1 MAAIAVSSTPLFTG
15 RARLEVTQVEEHRVV
30 YVNGHQVAFYPCEDR
45 GTERV
50 IATQLAEAL
59 PIKDRDIA
67 KSFGLHPV
75 SLSRFKAQAR
85 EAGAAALMPRRPG
98 PKGPSKLTAQL
109 ERQIRELAAQGLSC
123 RKIAKRLCRSRRK
136 ISYGLVAS
144 ALKREQSQA
153 QAPLPMELPA
163 AIVEAV
169 KGKELASVGGE
180 SRHSRYAGA
189 LMLFA
194 SLAKLD
200 LFGILDGLGASG
212 GPSRRLGWKQAVAAL
227 VFCFALRF
235 RSIED
240 SKNALRED
248 LGVILGERRS
258 PSVQSLR
265 KKVCALAESVDP
277 VTLSRELFRGYVKL
291 EPVWEGLYYV
301 DGHFCPYYGQHA
313 TPKGW
318 DAKRRLAA
326 KGHTDTYVHDARGR
340 VLFFLSQP
348 LNDSLARAIP
358 SLVEEIRQVHGQGPF
373 TLVFD
378 RGGYSGKVFRYLKQQ
393 GVGFIT
399 YLKGR
404 KARRRYPVKEF
415 QTSWFSLDSQRHTY
429 RVYEKKTRV
438 TGAGLTRTIVF
449 IGDDAKQI
457 PVLTNLDASFQ
468 PAKVIHCLKLRWR
481 QENSFKYL
489 SEHYGIDQ
497 IIQYG
502 AEVEKDPRTVPNPK
516 RKALKQKLQAVSQ
529 EVEALEAELG
539 RALDQNE
546 ETKHRT
552 PRGLKIAHSRLRRR
566 VAERRQALTRL
577 HNRLRHTP
585 ALIAATEVDKTRSL
599 LREDRRLVVN
609 AIKLAAYNSE
619 RLLALRFNEYYGR
632 RKDAFSVFRAL
643 MQLPGKVQRLSHN
656 HIKVEL
662 QRPDSNKVA
671 TALEA
676 LLHDLNQ
683 EKPRLLGDGPILSFV
698 LASSVNMNGLDTDP

>member
-1 MAAIAVSSTPLFTG
+1 MATMAVSSTPLFTE
-15 RARLEVTQVEEHRVV
+15 RARLEVTQVEKQRVV
-30 YVNGHQVAFYPCEDR
+30 HLNGHQVACYACEDR

-59 PIKDRDIA
+59 PIKDMDIA
-67 KSFGLHPV
+67 RSFGMHPV

-85 EAGAAALMPRRPG
+85 EAGAAALMPKRLG

-109 ERQIRELAAQGLSC
+109 ERQIRELAGQELSC
-123 RKIAKRLCRSRRK
+123 RAIAKRLCRGKRK

-144 ALKREQSQA
+144 VLKREQSQA
-153 QAPLPMELPA
+153 QAPLAMELPA
-163 AIVEAV
+163 AKVEASER
-169 KGKELASVGGE
+169 KELVSVGE
-180 SRHSRYAGA
+180 RRHSRYAGA

-194 SLAKLD
+194 SLTKLD
-200 LFGILDGLGASG
+200 LFGILESLGASS
-212 GPSRRLGWKQAVAAL
+212 GPSRRLGWKQAVSAL

-235 RSIED
+235 RSVED

-277 VTLSRELFRGYVKL
+277 VTLSRKLFRSYVKL
-291 EPVWEGLYYV
+291 EPVWEGLYYI

-318 DAKRRLAA
+318 DAKRHLAA

-348 LNDSLARAIP
+348 LNSSLARAIP

-393 GVGFIT
+393 GIGFLT

-404 KARRRYPVKEF
+404 KAGRRYPVKEF
-415 QTSWFSLDSQRHTY
+415 QTSWFSLDNQRHTY

-438 TGAGLTRTIVF
+438 TDAGMVRTIVF
-449 IGDDAKQI
+449 IGNDAKQI

-489 SEHYGIDQ
+489 SEHYGIEQ
-497 IIQYG
+497 FIQYG
-502 AEVEKDPRTVPNPK
+502 GRRGKRSPKSAEPEKKGFETEAASSESGSRTTRGRTGTCSGPK
-516 RKALKQKLQAVSQ
+516 RGDQTSNSSRVEDRPQSPSTSPGKEAASPDSASQPFATYARSHRRNRCRQDTFAAARRPSSGSQRHQARRLQLRETSCASLQRILRTAQGRLQRLPGTIAVARRRSTP
-529 EVEALEAELG
+529 VAESH
-539 RALDQNE
+539 QS
-546 ETKHRT
+546 RT
-552 PRGLKIAHSRLRRR
+552 PAARLQQGRHSFG
-566 VAERRQALTRL
+566 
-577 HNRLRHTP
+577 
-585 ALIAATEVDKTRSL
+585 S
-599 LREDRRLVVN
+599 
-609 AIKLAAYNSE
+609 
-619 RLLALRFNEYYGR
+619 F
-632 RKDAFSVFRAL
+632 DA
-643 MQLPGKVQRLSHN
+643 
-656 HIKVEL
+656 
-662 QRPDSNKVA
+662 
-671 TALEA
+671 
-676 LLHDLNQ
+676 
-683 EKPRLLGDGPILSFV
+683 
-698 LASSVNMNGLDTDP
+698 

>member
-1 MAAIAVSSTPLFTG
+1 MHL
-15 RARLEVTQVEEHRVV
+15 
-30 YVNGHQVAFYPCEDR
+30 NGHQVACYACEDR

-59 PIKDRDIA
+59 PIKDMDIA
-67 KSFGLHPV
+67 RSFGMHSV

-85 EAGAAALMPRRPG
+85 EAGAAALMPKRLG

-109 ERQIRELAAQGLSC
+109 EKQIRELAGQELSC
-123 RKIAKRLCRSRRK
+123 RAIAKRLCRGKRK

-144 ALKREQSQA
+144 VLKREQSQA
-153 QAPLPMELPA
+153 QAPLAMELPA
-163 AIVEAV
+163 AKVEASER
-169 KGKELASVGGE
+169 KELVSVGE
-180 SRHSRYAGA
+180 RRHSRYAGA

-194 SLAKLD
+194 SLTKLD
-200 LFGILDGLGASG
+200 LFGILESLGASS
-212 GPSRRLGWKQAVAAL
+212 GPSRRLGWKQAVSAL

-235 RSIED
+235 RSVED

-277 VTLSRELFRGYVKL
+277 VTLSRELFRSYVKL
-291 EPVWEGLYYV
+291 EPVWEGLYYI

-318 DAKRRLAA
+318 DAKRHLAA

-348 LNDSLARAIP
+348 LNSSLARAIP

-393 GVGFIT
+393 GIGFLT

-404 KARRRYPVKEF
+404 KAGRRYPVKEF
-415 QTSWFSLDSQRHTY
+415 QTSWFSLDNQRHTY

-438 TGAGLTRTIVF
+438 TDAGMVRTIVF
-449 IGDDAKQI
+449 IGNDAKQI

-489 SEHYGIDQ
+489 SEHYGIEQ

-502 AEVEKDPRTVPNPK
+502 ADVEKDPRKVPNPK

-552 PRGLKIAHSRLRRR
+552 ARGLKIAHSRLRRR
-566 VAERRQALTRL
+566 LAERRQVLTRL
-577 HNRLRHTP
+577 HNRLQHTP
-585 ALIAATEVDKTRSL
+585 ALIAATDVDKTRSL

-619 RLLALRFNEYYGR
+619 RLLALRFNDYYGR

-643 MQLPGKVQRLSHN
+643 LQLPGDVQRLSQN

-676 LLHDLNQ
+676 LMHELNQ
-683 EKPRLLGDGPILSFV
+683 EKARLLGDGPILSFA
-698 LASSVNMNGLDTDP
+698 LASSVNMNSLDTDPLTEEF